1 MMRDETEVPDGA
13 VSRDAA
19 GVGLGLA
26 VGETVCFEHVKFQ
39 GP

>member
-13 VSRDAA
+13 VSEMRA
-19 GVGLGLA
+19 GVGPGLA
-26 VGETVCFEHVKFQ
+26 VGETVCFERVKFQ